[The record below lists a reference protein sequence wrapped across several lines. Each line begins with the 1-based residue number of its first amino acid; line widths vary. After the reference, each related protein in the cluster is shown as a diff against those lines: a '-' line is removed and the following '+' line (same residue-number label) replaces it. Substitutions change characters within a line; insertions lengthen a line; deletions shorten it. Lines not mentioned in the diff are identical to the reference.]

1 MTASSR
7 SGAGRRARITAWSG
21 VLLLLAVPAAHALD
35 IYIVRHAETMG
46 NVTLDY
52 SEINQNT
59 LSPKGLQQVAALP
72 AKLEGLKFDEILV
85 SPAWRTQKTILPYLE
100 KNDRKAEICPEIEE
114 LDCNITGKEV
124 ASLDIP
130 AGPHVDIADNATNRF
145 FFREAS
151 AETHFAPRNREES
164 LGVLQRAKN
173 LVLDRFGGKD
183 VSVLLVTHSCTGG
196 RFIELMLG
204 LRPKGAFS
212 PANASVTHL
221 VQKPDGSFDI
231 VQYNDAPLTPLQ
243 RMGMMGYSA
252 DLLPGFKSLE
262 GAWKIARGD
271 DMARAA
277 PEFDDGNFLTTSVP
291 GGWER
296 DVLPDYDGVA
306 WYRLRFN
313 ISDEQRAAWGD
324 VTLALVMGA
333 IDDADETFLN
343 GQKIGASG
351 KLSPVRETA
360 WDQVR
365 AYEFSPAL
373 LLQGENV
380 IAIRVDD
387 WGGGGGIWR
396 GPVAIGPAA
405 ALKMLGK

>member
-1 MTASSR
+1 MIAQPCGRFRRPSWL
-7 SGAGRRARITAWSG
+7 AGWCVALLFVAAPHARG
-21 VLLLLAVPAAHALD
+21 LD
-35 IYIVRHAETMG
+35 IYIIRHAETMG

-59 LSPKGLQQVAALP
+59 FSPKGLQQVAGVP

-85 SPAWRTQKTILPYLE
+85 SPAWRTQKTILPYLV

-114 LDCNITGKEV
+114 LDCSITGKEV

-130 AGPHVDIADNATNRF
+130 AGPRVDLIEDGEGRY
-145 FFREAS
+145 FFRDAS
-151 AETHFAPRNREES
+151 AETHFAPRSREES

-173 LVLDRFGGKD
+173 LILDRFGGKD

-212 PANASVTHL
+212 PANAAVTHL
-221 VQKPDGSFDI
+221 VQKSDGNFDI
-231 VQYNDAPLTPLQ
+231 VQYNDAPLSPIQ
-243 RMGMMGYSA
+243 RMGMMGYSP

-262 GAWKIARGD
+262 GSWKIAKGD
-271 DMARAA
+271 DPARSKEA
-277 PEFDDGNFLTTSVP
+277 FDDSGFLTTSVP

-296 DVLPDYDGVA
+296 DVMPDYDGMA
-306 WYRLRFN
+306 WYRLHFN
-313 ISDEQRAAWGD
+313 VSDEQRATWGD
-324 VTLALVMGA
+324 VPLALVMGA

-351 KLSPVRETA
+351 QMSPVRQTA

-365 AYEFSPAL
+365 AYEFSPV

-405 ALKMLGK
+405 ALKSLTP